1 MVHLT
6 KNKIILQTI
15 LISCLSGFLSWFF
28 LGKIIPF
35 LNLNFLDNPNQ
46 RSSHIDPVPS
56 GGGIIFVLISC
67 IICAFMGYWLPI
79 YCLPLSIVGFID
91 DRKSVNAL
99 IRYIFQIF
107 SVLIIL
113 INSNVFDLIYSSLDQ
128 YAFLIIFVILLVIG
142 TAIIN
147 FINFMDGLDGFIA
160 LNLILILL
168 FSAILVNSKNL
179 YIASSLIGF
188 IYWNWQPAKVFMGDV
203 GSTFLG
209 TILFGIIVNSNSINQ
224 SLDFLFISFPLL
236 GDAFICVIR
245 RFFAGHNIFK
255 PHKLHLYQ
263 RLNQAG
269 LSHSNVTKI
278 YAILIF
284 VLGLFILF
292 DINYIFPLMSF
303 YLILGYFIEIRFALP
318 FDYKIIK

>member
-1 MVHLT
+1 MQT
-6 KNKIILQTI
+6 FIISFI
-15 LISCLSGFLSWFF
+15 SGFLSWFF
-28 LGKIIPF
+28 LWKIIPF
-35 LNLNFLDNPNQ
+35 LSFNFLDKPNE
-46 RSSHIDPVPS
+46 RSSHITPVPS
-56 GGGIIFVLISC
+56 GGGIIFVIISC
-67 IICAFMGYWLPI
+67 ITCLSGGYLLPL

-91 DRKSVNAL
+91 DRKNVKAL
-99 IRYIFQIF
+99 VRYIFQF
-107 SVLIIL
+107 FTVFIIL
-113 INSNVFDLIYSSLDQ
+113 INSTVFDLIYNSLNH
-128 YAFLIIFVILLVIG
+128 YACLIIFVILLVLG

-160 LNLILILL
+160 LNFVLILL
-168 FSAILVNSKNL
+168 FSAILINSKNL
-179 YIASSLIGF
+179 YIASSLLGF

-209 TILFGIIVNSNSINQ
+209 TLLFGIIVNSNSINQ

-278 YAILIF
+278 YALSIF

-292 DINYIFPLMSF
+292 KINYIFLLMSF
-303 YLILGYFIEIRFALP
+303 YLILGYFIEIKIALP
-318 FDYKIIK
+318 FNYKNAK